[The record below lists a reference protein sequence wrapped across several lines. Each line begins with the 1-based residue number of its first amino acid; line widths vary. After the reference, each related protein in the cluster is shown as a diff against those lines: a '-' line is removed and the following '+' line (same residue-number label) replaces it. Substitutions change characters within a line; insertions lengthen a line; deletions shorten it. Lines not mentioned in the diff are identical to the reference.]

1 LLKVRAE
8 LSNAPVLLLIFT
20 FVFPEIVITPV
31 KVMSLTTLTS
41 ASLVIALDR
50 AEKEDTSVLSRR
62 RPSNDVGTGG
72 DLVIWSVWPLVAA
85 KGPLPSTCPLLVD
98 RRPVADEW
106 GRVFSR
112 GGVGVGVGVRS
123 GSEVWG
129 VALGFTLLITNV
141 I

>member
-1 LLKVRAE
+1 M
-8 LSNAPVLLLIFT
+8 LLLIFT
-20 FVFPEIVITPV
+20 FVSPEIVITSV
-31 KVMSLTTLTS
+31 KMMLLTTLMS

-72 DLVIWSVWPLVAA
+72 DLVIWSAWLLVAA
-85 KGPLPSTCPLLVD
+85 KGPLPSACPLLVD

-129 VALGFTLLITNV
+129 VALGFTLLITSNLRFVV
-141 I
+141 ICSNY